1 MQCCNGGEPRGPRR
15 VGCQRIISQAR
26 DVPPRFPHSRRRSQ
40 SVWPLRTTVGVI
52 RNLRFCLP
60 DPPLTAR
67 DGAKHECTNN
77 KIESLQQ
84 TFTCAHWHFK
94 SWVSP
99 KNSNPSDIN
108 YNADSDL
115 STDIYCK
122 ISENHLQVTRLHLE
136 NLNYM
141 NSDNNDMWNP
151 DTLFIDAIHNDS
163 SIMWQ

>member
-84 TFTCAHWHFK
+84 TFTRAYWHFK
-94 SWVSP
+94 RV
-99 KNSNPSDIN
+99 I
-108 YNADSDL
+108 
-115 STDIYCK
+115 T
-122 ISENHLQVTRLHLE
+122 VTQ
-136 NLNYM
+136 
-141 NSDNNDMWNP
+141 
-151 DTLFIDAIHNDS
+151 
-163 SIMWQ
+163 SIMQTVTYPQTFTARFLRTMTSQQIYNLLTPYTVIAVMCDSKSLIIFTWHAHNRFLKW